1 MSVYNSVHSLA
12 CYNLHILFI
21 NDSSWRRD
29 NVIYSAELHTDRA
42 AYLWQWT
49 DELPDHACLSDG
61 EAGDPSL
68 SWQVAERYAVSNE
81 SSQNSMV

>member
-1 MSVYNSVHSLA
+1 MTMNGRTPRPR
-12 CYNLHILFI
+12 LF
-21 NDSSWRRD
+21 
-29 NVIYSAELHTDRA
+29 
-42 AYLWQWT
+42 
-49 DELPDHACLSDG
+49 SDG